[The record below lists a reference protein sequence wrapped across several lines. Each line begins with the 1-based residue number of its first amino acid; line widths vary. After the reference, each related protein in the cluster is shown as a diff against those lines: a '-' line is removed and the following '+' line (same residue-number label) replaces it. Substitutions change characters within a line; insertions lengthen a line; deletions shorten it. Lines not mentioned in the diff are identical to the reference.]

1 MSSSWRNS
9 LYTPTMIQ
17 KVGNEYFIV
26 DCWHHRIIYNDNLR
40 DNISD
45 WKTLTEDI
53 NGGHTLAYDGEFYF
67 CDDTDSSQIK
77 IFSKAI
83 NDDGYIQ
90 IGNIQGV
97 VGRPHFIEYDAFTKS
112 TYVLSSEAA
121 FILKLQKVGTNFE
134 ITRFN
139 LSYLENIYAR
149 SFNIIGDFM
158 YIVTSSGKIFQVE
171 YRDNSYKAVDCW
183 EVPEKFF
190 GMNFLDKIDD
200 YWYLTTY
207 QNKREQI
214 RPNFI
219 RAEQLNDFAKNDY
232 EDLYQLMDFQ
242 GVPYYITHF
251 DNKHFV
257 TEIDTCSGVKSFCT
271 NGKFITDIETYYFF
285 EGRSNESALRRQRL
299 I

>member
-1 MSSSWRNS
+1 
-9 LYTPTMIQ
+9 MIQ
-17 KVGNEYFIV
+17 KIDNNYFIV

-40 DNISD
+40 DKISA

-53 NGGHTLAYDGEFYF
+53 NGGHTLACDGEFYF
-67 CDDTDSSQIK
+67 CDDTDSGQIK
-77 IFSKAI
+77 IFSKSESGG
-83 NDDGYIQ
+83 GYLLV
-90 IGNIQGV
+90 GNLEGV
-97 VGRPHFIEYDAFTKS
+97 IGRPHFIKYDDLTKS
-112 TYVLSSEAA
+112 TYILSSMAA
-121 FILKLQKVGTNFE
+121 FMLKLQKAGNDFE
-134 ITRFN
+134 ITKFN
-139 LSYLENIYAR
+139 LSYLENVYAR
-149 SFNIIGDFM
+149 SFSIVGNFI
-158 YIVTSSGKIFQVE
+158 YIVTGSGKIFQTE
-171 YRDNSYKAVDCW
+171 YLDDSYRVVDCW

-207 QNKREQI
+207 QNKRGQI

-219 RAEQLNDFAKNDY
+219 RVEELDCLAKNDY

-251 DNKHFV
+251 DGKHFI
-257 TEIDTCSGVKSFCT
+257 TEIDICSGVKSFCT

-285 EGRSNESALRRQRL
+285 ERRSEESALRRQRL